1 MTESQFKRAE
11 EIFKDRKGLEA
22 EENLMDLLLDF
33 WQIANRDYSAGKSHI
48 TAISCQE
55 GTWTFFDKYP
65 DEEISDT
72 SSDCYQPML
81 RKCFETIR
89 YIRQSTINSLMTN
102 DEQEELRKIGFTIEL
117 DEDEERFVM
126 SI

>member
-55 GTWTFFDKYP
+55 GIWTFFDADP
-65 DEEISDT
+65 DEEIWDT
-72 SSDCYQPML
+72 SSECYQPLL
-81 RKCFETIR
+81 RECFKKIQYT
-89 YIRQSTINSLMTN
+89 RQSVINSLMTN
-102 DEQEELRKIGFTIEL
+102 GEQEELQKIGFTIEL
-117 DEDEERFVM
+117 DVKEERFVM

>member
-33 WQIANRDYSAGKSHI
+33 WQIANRDYAADKSHI

-72 SSDCYQPML
+72 SSECYQPL
-81 RKCFETIR
+81 LGKCFETIR
-89 YIRQSTINSLMTN
+89 YVRQTAINSLMMS
-102 DEQEELRKIGFTIEL
+102 EQEELEKIGFYVATNVE
-117 DEDEERFVM
+117 EERFVM